1 MERLLTLLEVAE
13 ILRASP
19 TTLRIWAS
27 KRKIPIVKVG
37 RMVRVSPRELEKWL
51 RTRTCKEA
59 DSRPLRGKRVLKT
72 DANFNDFLE
81 ELKNKK

>member
-1 MERLLTLLEVAE
+1 MERLLTLREVAE

-27 KRKIPIVKVG
+27 KRKIPIIKVG
-37 RMVRVSPRELEKWL
+37 RMVRVSPQELEKWL

-59 DSRPLRGKRVLKT
+59 YSRPPRAKRLLRT
-72 DANFNDFLE
+72 DADFNDFLE
-81 ELKNKK
+81 ELKDKK